1 MTTRP
6 LVPTRTPERL
16 PLLLAPLAGLVGLV
30 AAVAAAR
37 AIAAARIGATR
48 GRARLGAAWWIL
60 DPILQIG
67 GWLLFVAVIRGG
79 AHDSTAAAAIA
90 ACVASWRALITV
102 AMETGDGYITGSALT
117 RMPALPRVALPLA
130 AALTATFGAAF
141 SILIVAGFLALV
153 APAVA
158 LAAALP
164 LFALFAIGLVTGAGL
179 GMCLAAVSPFS
190 PDLRRFLRSTLRVDF
205 FATPVLYGLDHV
217 ESPLLFT
224 ALSINPL
231 SPLFEAI
238 RAAVAG
244 SLTPG
249 GLLLPAGVAL
259 LLLAFGA
266 GACRRL
272 AGRIAAAV

>member
-1 MTTRP
+1 MTTRL

-16 PLLLAPLAGLVGLV
+16 PLLLAPLAGLVGLGT
-30 AAVAAAR
+30 AAGAAR
-37 AIAAARIGATR
+37 TIAAARIGATR

-67 GWLLFVAVIRGG
+67 GWLLFVAVVRGV
-79 AHDSTAAAAIA
+79 AHDPAAAAAIA
-90 ACVASWRALITV
+90 VCVATWRALITI

-117 RMPALPRVALPLA
+117 RLPALPRLALPLA
-130 AALTATFGAAF
+130 AALTAAFGASF

-153 APAVA
+153 APSIG

-164 LFALFAIGLVTGAGL
+164 LLALFAIALLTGAGL
-179 GMCLAAVSPFS
+179 GMGLAAVSPFS
-190 PDLRRFLRSTLRVDF
+190 PDLRRFLRSSLRVVF

-217 ESPLLFT
+217 ESPLLHT
-224 ALSINPL
+224 VLAANPL

-238 RAAVAG
+238 RAAIAG
-244 SLTPG
+244 TLTPE
-249 GLLLPAGVAL
+249 GLLLPAGIAL
-259 LLLAFGA
+259 FFLALGA

>member
-16 PLLLAPLAGLVGLV
+16 PLLLAPLAGLVGLGT
-30 AAVAAAR
+30 AAGAAR
-37 AIAAARIGATR
+37 TIAAARIGATR

-67 GWLLFVAVIRGG
+67 GWLLFVGVVRGG
-79 AHDSTAAAAIA
+79 AHDPADAAAIA
-90 ACVASWRALITV
+90 ACVATWRALITI

-117 RMPALPRVALPLA
+117 RMPALPRLTLPFA
-130 AALTATFGAAF
+130 AAIAAAFGASF
-141 SILIVAGFLALV
+141 SVLIVAAFMAMV
-153 APAVA
+153 APVIG

-164 LFALFAIGLVTGAGL
+164 LLALFVIALVTGAGV
-179 GMCLAAVSPFS
+179 GMGLAAVAPFS
-190 PDLRRFLRSTLRVDF
+190 PDLRRFLRSSLRVVF

-217 ESPLLFT
+217 ESPIIAT
-224 ALSINPL
+224 VLSVNPL

-244 SLTPG
+244 RLTPAE
-249 GLLLPAGVAL
+249 LLLPAGIAL
-259 LLLAFGA
+259 LLLALGA